1 VKVAVYADFNC
12 VYCFLASQRADRLTR
27 ETRAFSM
34 ASPPSESG
42 SIDLV
47 VRVLPGGAFSAALD
61 ERLAPG
67 DRFRLSTGPSS

>member
-1 VKVAVYADFNC
+1 MKVVVYADFNC
-12 VYCFLASQRADRLTR
+12 VYCY
-27 ETRAFSM
+27 
-34 ASPPSESG
+34 
-42 SIDLV
+42 LV